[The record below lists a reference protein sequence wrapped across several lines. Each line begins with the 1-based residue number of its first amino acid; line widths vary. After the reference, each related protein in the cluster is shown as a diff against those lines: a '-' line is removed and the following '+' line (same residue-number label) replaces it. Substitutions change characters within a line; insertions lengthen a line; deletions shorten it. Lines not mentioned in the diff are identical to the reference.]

1 MKEEKIDRFIRRTI
15 NDGYIENPSPNFT
28 ENVMSKLGVT
38 NQEAKLKTKPVKS
51 KWGLRSMILIYLI
64 IMVAILLIPG
74 SLESG
79 GYQMPKFE
87 LPSFSEYFVL
97 DGNISKLLLTLILG
111 GWFLIFIDNYLK
123 KFFTR

>member
-38 NQEAKLKTKPVKS
+38 NQEAKLKTKPMKS
-51 KWGLRSMILIYLI
+51 KWGLRSMIFIYLI

-74 SLESG
+74 TLESG
-79 GYQMPKFE
+79 GYQLPKFE

>member
-38 NQEAKLKTKPVKS
+38 NQEAKLKTKPMKS
-51 KWGLRSMILIYLI
+51 KWGLRSMIFIYLI

>member
-38 NQEAKLKTKPVKS
+38 SQDAKLKTKPLKS
-51 KWGLRSMILIYLI
+51 KWGLRSMIFIYLI
-64 IMVAILLIPG
+64 ILVAILLIPA
-74 SLESG
+74 SLVSG
-79 GYQMPKFE
+79 GYQLPNFE
-87 LPSFSEYFVL
+87 LPSISEYFVL
-97 DGNISKLLLTLILG
+97 DGNISKLLLMLILG

>member
-1 MKEEKIDRFIRRTI
+1 MKEEKIDRFIRKTI
-15 NDGYIENPSPNFT
+15 NDGYMENPSPNFT
-28 ENVMSKLGVT
+28 ENVMGKLGVS

-51 KWGLRSMILIYLI
+51 KWGLRSMIFIYLI
-64 IMVAILLIPG
+64 LMIAILIIPG

-79 GYQMPKFE
+79 GYQLPKFE
-87 LPSFSEYFVL
+87 LPSLSKYFVL
-97 DGNISKLLLTLILG
+97 DSNISKLLITLILG

>member
-38 NQEAKLKTKPVKS
+38 NQEAKLKTKPMKS
-51 KWGLRSMILIYLI
+51 KWGLRSMIFIYLI

-74 SLESG
+74 TLESG
-79 GYQMPKFE
+79 GYQLPKFE
-87 LPSFSEYFVL
+87 LPSFSEYLVL

>member
-38 NQEAKLKTKPVKS
+38 NQDAKLKTKPLKS
-51 KWGLRSMILIYLI
+51 KWGLRSMIFIYLI
-64 IMVAILLIPG
+64 ILVAILLIPA
-74 SLESG
+74 SLVSG
-79 GYQMPKFE
+79 GYQLPNFE
-87 LPSFSEYFVL
+87 LPSISEYFVL
-97 DGNISKLLLTLILG
+97 DGNISKLLLMLILG